1 MSNESKN
8 NKGHL
13 KLRTK
18 GYPDEE
24 YFNRLVLENQEKIY
38 TLFRRMVAS
47 HEDADDLTQETF
59 IKVYKN
65 IAKFRQDSSVYT
77 WIYRIAINTGINYLR
92 RKRARQF
99 VGLDAVNLHTEDH
112 STTDL
117 REAGSLLNK
126 AIRNLSSRQQMV
138 IILRSYQG
146 LSFKEIAKLMDSNEN
161 AAKVNYSHALKR
173 LRTIFERMGINYEN
187 LQED

>member
-1 MSNESKN
+1 
-8 NKGHL
+8 
-13 KLRTK
+13 
-18 GYPDEE
+18 
-24 YFNRLVLENQEKIY
+24 
-38 TLFRRMVAS
+38 
-47 HEDADDLTQETF
+47 
-59 IKVYKN
+59 
-65 IAKFRQDSSVYT
+65 
-77 WIYRIAINTGINYLR
+77 
-92 RKRARQF
+92 
-99 VGLDAVNLHTEDH
+99 LDAVNLHTEDH

>member
-1 MSNESKN
+1 MSNERKN
-8 NKGHL
+8 EKGHL
-13 KLRTK
+13 KSRIK
-18 GYPDEE
+18 GHPDAE

-47 HEDADDLTQETF
+47 HQDADDLTQETF

-65 IAKFRQDSSVYT
+65 LAKFRRDSSVYT

-92 RKRARQF
+92 RKRARKF
-99 VGLDAVNLHTEDH
+99 IGLDSINLHTEDRGPA
-112 STTDL
+112 DL
-117 REAGSLLNK
+117 RGAGSLLNQ
-126 AIRNLSSRQQMV
+126 AIRDLSSRQQLV

-146 LSFKEIAKLMDSNEN
+146 LSFKEIARLMDSTEN

-173 LRTIFERMGINYEN
+173 LRTIFGKMGVDYES
-187 LQED
+187 L

>member
-1 MSNESKN
+1 MSNERINK
-8 NKGHL
+8 KGHL
-13 KLRTK
+13 KSRTR
-18 GYPDEE
+18 GYPDAE

-38 TLFRRMVAS
+38 TLFRRMVAT
-47 HEDADDLTQETF
+47 HQDADDLTQETF

-65 IAKFRQDSSVYT
+65 LTKFRRDSSVYT

-99 VGLDAVNLHTEDH
+99 VRLD
-112 STTDL
+112 SIDL
-117 REAGSLLNK
+117 RAENRGPAGLRGTSSLLNQ
-126 AIRNLSSRQQMV
+126 AIRNLSSRQRMV

-146 LSFKEIAKLMDSNEN
+146 LSFKEIARLMDSTEN

-173 LRTIFERMGINYEN
+173 LRTIFNKMGVDYES
-187 LQED
+187 L